1 MFESGEA
8 RPFDLVPVAL
18 LALPISKMHPSSTAE
33 RLALRIGNVGQN
45 GQTRHMAASK
55 AGSWPE
61 KVARSPRARGASMTF
76 AL

>member
-8 RPFDLVPVAL
+8 RPFDLVPVAH

-45 GQTRHMAASK
+45 GQNRHIATTK
-55 AGSWPE
+55 QIPGQKEWHDRPE
-61 KVARSPRARGASMTF
+61 PEAHR
-76 AL
+76 